1 MKGRY
6 VALIPAFNAAETI
19 GDVIRGI
26 RQLGLP
32 VVVVDD
38 GSRDTT
44 AAVAAEQGAVV
55 ISHLRNEGKGA
66 ALRTGFQY
74 ALRETYDGVI
84 TVDSDGQHD
93 PADIPRLI
101 EAGERQHAGLV
112 VGNRMGNGQA
122 MPPLRR
128 WTNRVMSRI
137 VSMVSRQH
145 IPDSQCGFR
154 LIRKELLASVPL
166 TATRYEIETELLL
179 AAGRKRWKT
188 VSVPVQ
194 SIYHGRPSH
203 IRPLQ
208 DTWRF
213 LQLIWRYL
221 R

>member
-93 PADIPRLI
+93 PAEIPRLI

-208 DTWRF
+208 DAWRF

>member
-208 DTWRF
+208 DTWRL

>member
-93 PADIPRLI
+93 PAEIPRLI